1 MERGVEPRWRSA
13 ALKLFL
19 LLALLPLAAQ
29 GQMYKCVDARGVMQ
43 YSDKPCPGGK
53 EVDIRGQPPISGK
66 LTPAKEDLKRD
77 EREFQRRQI
86 QQERQEQAE
95 AKKLAQAKQRCD
107 NLRNELARASAVR
120 RPPNAEQ
127 HEARLKRLNEEITA
141 KCG

>member
-1 MERGVEPRWRSA
+1 M
-13 ALKLFL
+13 F
-19 LLALLPLAAQ
+19 
-29 GQMYKCVDARGVMQ
+29 KCVDARGVTQ

-66 LTPAKEDLKRD
+66 LAPAKEDLKRD

-107 NLRNELARASAVR
+107 NLRSELARANAVR
-120 RPPNAEQ
+120 RPANAEA
-127 HEARLKRLNEEITA
+127 HEARLKQLNDQVA
-141 KCG
+141 KCP